1 MKVKNIIKGVG
12 VLFTASVVLA
22 SCSKEDSLRSESIFD
37 TNEKPKTVLD
47 KWISDTYT
55 KPYNISATY
64 LWDEAMGKPDKTLF
78 PPRVESV
85 KPALQIIKKIWID
98 SYTEIGGEDF
108 VKKLAPRQLHFVGSY
123 NLNHNGT
130 IVLGDAGGG
139 ARITMYNTDYVNVKD
154 EAGVKQFIHTI
165 QHEYIH
171 ILNQTKPYDLAAW
184 TKVASVKGGYTSG
197 WYVETDEDSN
207 DLGFVTPYAR
217 SNYDEDFAE
226 TASFVLLRSEA
237 EKQAFLEE
245 IEDQSGREIIEEKF
259 ALVENYFKTQF
270 NMNFYALRDAAER
283 NTKAVVK
290 GDLGE

>member
-12 VLFTASVVLA
+12 LVFTASVLLTA
-22 SCSKEDSLRSESIFD
+22 CSKEDSLRSESIFD
-37 TNEKPKTVLD
+37 TTEKPKTVLD
-47 KWISDTYT
+47 KWINDTYT

-78 PPRVESV
+78 PPKVESV
-85 KPALQIIKKIWID
+85 KPALQVIKKIWID

-139 ARITMYNTDYVNVKD
+139 ARITMYNTDYIDFKSL
-154 EAGVKQFIHTI
+154 ASVKQFVHTI

-171 ILNQTKPYDLAAW
+171 ILNQTKPYDLTAW
-184 TKVASVKGGYTSG
+184 TKVATKLGGYTSG

-245 IEDQSGREIIEEKF
+245 IEDQSGRKIIEEKF

-270 NMNFYALRDAAER
+270 NMDFYALRDAAER

-290 GDLGE
+290 GDLGK